1 MRVYQSD
8 RTYRRVIYTSLLFT
22 VTVLVGEEPHIFNII
37 IVYKETIKQI
47 NTKYPSN
54 TYPLAME

>member
-1 MRVYQSD
+1 M
-8 RTYRRVIYTSLLFT
+8 
-22 VTVLVGEEPHIFNII
+22 VLVGEEPHIFNII
-37 IVYKETIKQI
+37 IVYKETIMQI

>member
-1 MRVYQSD
+1 M
-8 RTYRRVIYTSLLFT
+8 
-22 VTVLVGEEPHIFNII
+22 VLVGEDIHVRSCFNII
-37 IVYKETIKQI
+37 IVYKETIMQI